1 MISREVDWGNKQ
13 RLIFVPHG
21 KSSHCNIR
29 DDREHAA
36 SKLYQDSMPDDQNLK
51 GQLTVEN

>member
-21 KSSHCNIR
+21 KSPHCNIR